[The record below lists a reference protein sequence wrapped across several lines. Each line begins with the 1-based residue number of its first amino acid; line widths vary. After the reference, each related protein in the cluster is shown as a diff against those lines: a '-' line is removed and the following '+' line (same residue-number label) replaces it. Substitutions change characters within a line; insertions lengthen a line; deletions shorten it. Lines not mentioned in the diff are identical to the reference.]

1 MDNSALTDF
10 PELNLEPIRD
20 IEDEVVIAAED
31 SDRELGSLLAHRGWQ
46 RIATEM
52 KADIDK
58 LRNLTGADVSG
69 KDFAEIGQKFLVSS
83 LTADHLQKYLEK
95 IENAAKAVADA
106 ERAKQPK

>member
-1 MDNSALTDF
+1 MDNNALTDF
-10 PELNLEPIRD
+10 PVLNLEPIQH
-20 IEDEVVIAAED
+20 IEDQVVSAAED
-31 SDRELGSLLAHRGWQ
+31 SDKELGSLLAHKGWQ

-52 KADIDK
+52 KADINK
-58 LRNLTGADVSG
+58 LRNLTGADVVG
-69 KDFAEIGQKFLVSS
+69 KPFEEIGQKFLVSS